1 MWHVFRHHKN
11 DLPLTTITTH
21 FTTTSPRF
29 YQHKNRGNRDIPNQN
44 ALSTTEKL
52 FSQKP

>member
-1 MWHVFRHHKN
+1 MFFV
-11 DLPLTTITTH
+11 TTKMTLRGPQFTTH

-44 ALSTTEKL
+44 ATSTTEKFFL
-52 FSQKP
+52 QKP